1 MILIVF
7 STEHNLVMST
17 GVAFFSMLECALDT
31 DFLKL
36 GSNLMEEKKKVSI
49 L

>member
-1 MILIVF
+1 
-7 STEHNLVMST
+7 MST

-36 GSNLMEEKKKVSI
+36 GSNLMDGKKEARI
-49 L
+49 I